1 MIWHDLLR
9 YYDRA
14 IEIEKA
20 RMKRVH
26 RVIIM
31 VPKR

>member
-1 MIWHDLLR
+1 MIWHDLLE

-14 IEIEKA
+14 IEIERF

-26 RVIIM
+26 KVIIM